1 MELRHFLQL
10 VKNRRKVIFG
20 IMALFV
26 IVAAIAV
33 AFQSF
38 KYSSESQ
45 LLVVQERQGI
55 VVDAYTAS
63 KSSEHLSRV
72 LASVVTSNSFFTKV
86 IAISPTINMD
96 YFGTTPQD
104 QIKEWGKTVYAKNLN
119 DTGIIAIS
127 VYHPNR
133 SEAEKIAGAVNYVL
147 MTEHGAYDGG
157 GDTVKVRLIDQ
168 PVTSNYPVNPNLI
181 VIGSLAVFL
190 GLITGLIYVYLLA
203 ESGSEDL
210 RYEPVQNFV
219 QPSSDNRRESR
230 LEQTQPQPQ
239 SQTDRYHRLRS
250 PLPEQEFSG
259 VRQPR
264 NEQPVQP
271 REQRPDMTPYGHR
284 TSVSLPTNR
293 INEQIFEEFG
303 EYFNP
308 DDLIDPETIVQ
319 KGNMHNIL

>member
-10 VKNRRKVIFG
+10 IKKRRKVIFG
-20 IMALFV
+20 ITALFV

-96 YFGTTPQD
+96 YFGTMPQD

-210 RYEPVQNFV
+210 RYEPTQNFAPPTSVNRSEPRV
-219 QPSSDNRRESR
+219 QHTQSPQV
-230 LEQTQPQPQ
+230 QTN
-239 SQTDRYHRLRS
+239 RYHQPRS
-250 PLPEQEFSG
+250 PLPQQNFADM
-259 VRQPR
+259 RQPR

-271 REQRPDMTPYGHR
+271 SARPDMTPYGHR

-319 KGNMHNIL
+319 KGNMHNILQ